1 MNNTIKHLENDFEV
15 MPMEDP
21 EATAEATAEEN
32 TNQQF

>member
-1 MNNTIKHLENDFEV
+1 MNNTIHHLENDFEV

-21 EATAEATAEEN
+21 EATTEEN